1 MDLPLKEQAESV
13 IYRDIFMLP
22 DVGKKNP
29 NVYSIIVQTSG
40 DCHPSPHPPLSQV

>member
-1 MDLPLKEQAESV
+1 MDFPLKKQAESV
-13 IYRDIFMLP
+13 IYGDIFILP
-22 DVGKKNP
+22 DMWKLP